1 MAEFSDKIAACL
13 WLICT
18 LLTIVGCAY
27 ALLAARE
34 IGRFFSGY
42 PPAPDGAAP
51 VTVLKPLRGDEP
63 GLELN
68 LASFRTQD
76 YAGPVQLACGVADP
90 ADPAAA
96 VVERLKSRFPAV
108 EIDLVANA
116 DQHGA
121 NRKISNIIN
130 IMTVASHN
138 LLVLSDSDI
147 RVPQS
152 YLRDVTAALSTPG
165 VGLVTCLYRGLP
177 VAGIW
182 SRLAAAAID
191 QHFLPGVLVGLRF
204 GLAAPC
210 FGSTIALS
218 AATLNRI
225 GGFRA
230 FADHL
235 ADDYAL
241 GDAVR
246 RLGLRV
252 AIPPI
257 VVDHTCPERSFADLV
272 RHELRWARTIR
283 LVDPK
288 GYAGSAV
295 THALPFALAAAALGG
310 FDTLSLILVA
320 GALACRLSLPL
331 QIDRVLGG
339 GRVPV
344 WLSPVR
350 DILSFAIYLASYL
363 PGPIIWRGERFRV
376 HSDGTLKQT

>member
-18 LLTIVGCAY
+18 LLTILGCVY
-27 ALLAARE
+27 ALFAAGE

-42 PPAPDGAAP
+42 VPAPDDAAP
-51 VTVLKPLRGDEP
+51 VTVLKPLRGAEP

-68 LASFRTQD
+68 LASFCMQD

-96 VVERLKSRFPAV
+96 VVERLKSRFPAAA
-108 EIDLVANA
+108 IDLVAS
-116 DQHGA
+116 DEQHGT
-121 NRKISNIIN
+121 NRKISNLIN
-130 IMTVASHN
+130 IMNIARHD

-147 RVPQS
+147 RAPS
-152 YLRDVTAALSTPG
+152 GYLRDVTAALSEPG

-182 SRLAAAAID
+182 SRFAAAAID

-204 GLAAPC
+204 GLATPC

-218 AATLNRI
+218 AATLSRI
-225 GGFRA
+225 GGFHA

-246 RLGLRV
+246 KLGLRV
-252 AIPPI
+252 AIPPL
-257 VVDHTCPERSFADLV
+257 VVDHTCPEQSFGDLV

-283 LVDPK
+283 LVDPR

-295 THALPFALAAAALGG
+295 THALPFALAAAAIGG
-310 FDTLSLILVA
+310 FDTLSLALVA
-320 GALACRLSLPL
+320 AALACRLCLPL

-339 GRVPV
+339 GRVPL
-344 WLSPVR
+344 WLSPAR
-350 DILSFAIYLASYL
+350 DILSFAIFLASYL

-376 HSDGTLKQT
+376 RSNGTLTST